1 MRAKRIIAPVLSL
14 ALCAGHFPTAAAS
27 AAEGSASRADLLTY
41 TSQTDAASQQQID
54 ISSSAVAS
62 ANTEELRPPL
72 VLKRSIITIKLG
84 DVNDDELIDANDASA
99 ILKAY
104 TKISNSLDSGLSP
117 SQIVAAD
124 INMDNHVDSI
134 DASGI
139 LSYYSYISTN
149 GTLSIEEFM
158 KKDAQPT
165 VTTTTTAMAV
175 PKTTTTTAAPK
186 TTTTTAAPVTTTA
199 VPKITTVTAPPVT
212 STTTV
217 PVTTTTTAAPVT
229 STTTSAVSSTT
240 STTTA
245 VPVTSTTVTTTYQDP
260 HKVQAIQLSKTE
272 MTLNIGEGG
281 GISYVTMLPLTVT
294 DYRDI
299 WSCSNE
305 KVAIVDNEG
314 WIFPLSEGECIVT
327 VQSINNPAVTA
338 HIKVTVKDPNKVNTI
353 KLSKSEITVPVGG
366 GDISYVTMLPA
377 NATNKKEKWVS
388 SDPTVATVNEE
399 GWIVGKSEGKCTV
412 TVYSLADPNVYAAI
426 NVTVT
431 DPNKV
436 TAIRLSKSEIALPVG
451 GSDVSYVTMLPANA
465 ANKSELWSSSDTS
478 VATVSEDGTIT
489 GISEGTCIVTVYSRS
504 NPNVHASVNVTV
516 TDPSKVREIKLSK
529 YEMNILVGTNDIS
542 YVTMLPKTAL
552 NVEEVWTSSNPA
564 IASVDRWGNVYGV
577 SAGSCIVT
585 VISKANPSV
594 KADIKVTVHNKP
606 IIVTSSTTTTTVTT
620 TTYTTTTTTT
630 TAQPV
635 VPPAQHLVQTIN
647 GATYIDGIIVV
658 NKTYG
663 LPENFAV
670 TELNPLALSSFNKLS
685 SDAALLGLNIRCS
698 SGFRSYATQQTLYNN
713 YVASDGVAAADTYSA
728 RPGHSEHQTG
738 LAIDVNSIS
747 DDFLGTPECEWLAK
761 NAHRYGFIIRY
772 PKGKEDK
779 TGYRY
784 EPWHIRYLGVETAT
798 AVYNSGLCLEE
809 YLGIDSVYK

>member
-14 ALCAGHFPTAAAS
+14 ALCAGQFSAAAAS
-27 AAEGSASRADLLTY
+27 AADISASGADLLTY
-41 TSQTDAASQQQID
+41 TDKTDTASQQQVD
-54 ISSSAVAS
+54 IGSSAVTS
-62 ANTEELRPPL
+62 ANSEELRPPS
-72 VLKRSIITIKLG
+72 VIKRSIITIKLG
-84 DVNDDELIDANDASA
+84 DVNNDDLIDANDASA

-117 SQIVAAD
+117 SQTVAAD
-124 INMDNHVDSI
+124 INMDSHVDSI

-158 KKDAQPT
+158 KKDSQPP
-165 VTTTTTAMAV
+165 VTTTTTTAV
-175 PKTTTTTAAPK
+175 PKTTTTTAAHV
-186 TTTTTAAPVTTTA
+186 TTTAA
-199 VPKITTVTAPPVT
+199 PKITTVTAPP
-212 STTTV
+212 TTTTTSV

-229 STTTSAVSSTT
+229 TSTSSASSSTTT
-240 STTTA
+240 TTA
-245 VPVTSTTVTTTYQDP
+245 TAAPVTSTTVTTTYQDP
-260 HKVQAIQLSKTE
+260 YKVQAIQLSKTE

-299 WSCSNE
+299 WSCSDE

-377 NATNKKEKWVS
+377 NATNKKERWVS

-516 TDPSKVREIKLSK
+516 TDPAKVREIKLSK

-594 KADIKVTVHNKP
+594 KADINVTVHNKP
-606 IIVTSSTTTTTVTT
+606 IIVTSSTATTTVTT
-620 TTYTTTTTTT
+620 STATTTTTT

-635 VPPAQHLVQTIN
+635 TPPAQHLVQTIN

-713 YVASDGVAAADTYSA
+713 YVASDGAAAADTYSA

>member
-14 ALCAGHFPTAAAS
+14 VLCAGQFSAAAAS
-27 AAEGSASRADLLTY
+27 AADISASGADLLTY
-41 TSQTDAASQQQID
+41 TDKTDTASQQQVD
-54 ISSSAVAS
+54 IGSSAVTS
-62 ANTEELRPPL
+62 ANSEELRPPS

-84 DVNDDELIDANDASA
+84 DVNNDDLIDANDASA

-117 SQIVAAD
+117 SQTVAAD
-124 INMDNHVDSI
+124 INMDSHVDSI

-158 KKDAQPT
+158 KKDSQPP
-165 VTTTTTAMAV
+165 VTTTTTTAV
-175 PKTTTTTAAPK
+175 PK

-199 VPKITTVTAPPVT
+199 APKITTVTAPP
-212 STTTV
+212 TTTTTSV

-229 STTTSAVSSTT
+229 TSTSSASSSTTTT
-240 STTTA
+240 TTTA
-245 VPVTSTTVTTTYQDP
+245 APVTSTTVTTTYQDP
-260 HKVQAIQLSKTE
+260 YKVQAIQLSKTE

-299 WSCSNE
+299 WSCSDE

-377 NATNKKEKWVS
+377 NATNKKERWVS

-478 VATVSEDGTIT
+478 VAKVSEDGTIT

-516 TDPSKVREIKLSK
+516 TDPTKVREIKLSK

-594 KADIKVTVHNKP
+594 KADINVTVHNKP

-620 TTYTTTTTTT
+620 STATTTTTT

-635 VPPAQHLVQTIN
+635 TPPAQHLVQTIN

-713 YVASDGVAAADTYSA
+713 YVASDGAAAADTYSA